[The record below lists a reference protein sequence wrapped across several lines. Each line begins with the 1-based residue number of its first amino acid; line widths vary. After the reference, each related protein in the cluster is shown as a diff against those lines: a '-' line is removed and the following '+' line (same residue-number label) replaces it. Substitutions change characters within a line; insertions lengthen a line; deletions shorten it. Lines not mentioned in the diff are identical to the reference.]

1 MRLAEQERINAEQ
14 GAVLEQLMEEIRE
27 GGGPVPGNWINYD
40 ASAKPLS
47 AKVRPTRP
55 SPRRCWLT
63 AALCVHSRRVVASR
77 AAGAAAARCRLAMA
91 PRRSNHEAALRPY
104 PEAAHRKLPP
114 RRSGPGNPCSEAG
127 CARRRG
133 GRSAGGMMPDL
144 SEMPEMPG
152 VEPQDDGD
160 DIYEAERSPART
172 TRVPSRGEPAGAAVS
187 APRRTKSPHDGGYS
201 TAAKPPVSPAAAKPA
216 SSGGSRAPSA
226 PAPAPAPPPSGG
238 AVAID
243 PPAARTVRPLSAQ
256 TWML

>member
-1 MRLAEQERINAEQ
+1 MAHSTLRACAAVESWPVEPRGQPRPDVVSRWLVDPITRQLSVRIPRQLIVSHRHADLA
-14 GAVLEQLMEEIRE
+14 
-27 GGGPVPGNWINYD
+27 
-40 ASAKPLS
+40 S
-47 AKVRPTRP
+47 
-55 SPRRCWLT
+55 
-63 AALCVHSRRVVASR
+63 
-77 AAGAAAARCRLAMA
+77 
-91 PRRSNHEAALRPY
+91 
-104 PEAAHRKLPP
+104 
-114 RRSGPGNPCSEAG
+114 GNPCSEAG
-127 CARRRG
+127 RARRRG

-201 TAAKPPVSPAAAKPA
+201 TAAKPPVSPAVAA

-243 PPAARTVRPLSAQ
+243 PPAARTVRPPSAQ
-256 TWML
+256 TWKLWMACASVRRDELRLTGVVCTGGA